1 MAATTLRTS
10 QESLKLQMIARS
22 STSSSQGA
30 GGEGG
35 PTAGAGRLPL
45 QRARVRAVV
54 GRAPQLSQGS
64 AAAAVDPAEGNS
76 SGPAAGWS
84 FATNRKASVNANARA
99 KAAPPR
105 REKSF
110 DADQL
115 RSIFNEF
122 DADGSGAIDAGEL
135 RAAVGRYGVEISTA
149 EAVAMLAEADDDGDG
164 EVGFDEFQNI
174 LSRAQDLVQW
184 KQLRGSVIT
193 GNSGRARS
201 VSVAAEMGATVKRL
215 RTANDSDDVS
225 EMQAAIAAARE
236 LQARTV
242 GTSAAAELQSLIV
255 ATTRRLSAE
264 LSEEAQLR
272 GSQRVR
278 AVVRRLWELMV
289 VE

>member
-45 QRARVRAVV
+45 QRARV
-54 GRAPQLSQGS
+54 
-64 AAAAVDPAEGNS
+64 
-76 SGPAAGWS
+76 
-84 FATNRKASVNANARA
+84 
-99 KAAPPR
+99 
-105 REKSF
+105 
-110 DADQL
+110 
-115 RSIFNEF
+115 
-122 DADGSGAIDAGEL
+122 